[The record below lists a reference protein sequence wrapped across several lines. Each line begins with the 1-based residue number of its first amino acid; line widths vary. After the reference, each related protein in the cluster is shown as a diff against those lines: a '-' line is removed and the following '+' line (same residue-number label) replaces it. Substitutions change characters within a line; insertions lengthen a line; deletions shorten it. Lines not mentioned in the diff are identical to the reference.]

1 MYSRDRRLYGSC
13 FRRMRTN
20 SCCFRNKKMG
30 FRNKRMRFRNKKAS
44 LDMMSS
50 AMTRGTGLPV
60 KSSDILYHG
69 KLARCMRACMLAH
82 CMWACILAHCT

>member
-20 SCCFRNKKMG
+20 SCC

-82 CMWACILAHCT
+82 CMRACILAHCT